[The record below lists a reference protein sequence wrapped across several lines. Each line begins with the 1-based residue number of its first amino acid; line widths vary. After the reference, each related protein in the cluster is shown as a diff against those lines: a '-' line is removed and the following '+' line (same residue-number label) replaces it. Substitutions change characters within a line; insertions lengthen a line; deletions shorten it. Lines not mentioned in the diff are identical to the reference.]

1 MNRNGTNFKQFNEGK
16 MDYLVFDTLGSK
28 KSQNKILT
36 ILKGEPQTFDELAK
50 KTDLNRTSVFYH
62 ISQLQK
68 EGKVDKKF
76 VGKLAYI
83 GLKKEYRGE

>member
-36 ILKGEPQTFDELAK
+36 ILKGEPYLLFVIEIY
-50 KTDLNRTSVFYH
+50 NTSH
-62 ISQLQK
+62 P
-68 EGKVDKKF
+68 
-76 VGKLAYI
+76 
-83 GLKKEYRGE
+83 LKWGALR